1 MKGFKYQTTLKV
13 MFKKYKPN
21 GEIEF
26 RPVYLIKQQ
35 KQWGI
40 INLVLNMIFK
50 KFYKGLIAGLI
61 KDLAKLLNLLSINT
75 LPCQLRNHYQAVL
88 T

>member
-1 MKGFKYQTTLKV
+1 

-21 GEIEF
+21 GENEF

-40 INLVLNMIFK
+40 INFVLSMIFK
-50 KFYKGLIAGLI
+50 KFYKGLITRLI
-61 KDLAKLLNLLSINT
+61 KDLARLLN
-75 LPCQLRNHYQAVL
+75 
-88 T
+88 